1 MAKSPSRR
9 RTSRASQPMNGEGAA
24 PGPDGSG
31 GGGWKPEPEPA
42 ASPQGPVA
50 GQTTEVER
58 LAGELARAQRL
69 LGEQRSLLQ
78 AIFENTS
85 DAIIVT
91 DLEGRPLMVNPA
103 AVAMVGPFPADMDPA
118 RSQQLHGV
126 YRPDRET
133 PFPPEE
139 MPLMRAMRE
148 DAVVEAEAFLKH
160 TTRPGGTWISGL
172 ACPLRDAT
180 AAVVGGVVNV
190 RDVTER
196 KQAEESLR
204 VSEARLRAIV
214 ETAFDAIITIDEAL
228 RIEGCNPATE
238 RIFGYPPHAL
248 IGHPIAMLM
257 PSPYREEFKAAMARF
272 QQPGKPLP
280 AAMTRELIARRSDGT
295 TLPIDLTVSQFRHGK
310 GSLFTA
316 IIRDVSERRAF
327 EEKLLSIAEEEQRRI
342 GQDLHDDIGQELTG
356 LALKA
361 ETLAELIGDVRT
373 VEPARRWRPG
383 S

>member
-1 MAKSPSRR
+1 
-9 RTSRASQPMNGEGAA
+9 
-24 PGPDGSG
+24 
-31 GGGWKPEPEPA
+31 
-42 ASPQGPVA
+42 
-50 GQTTEVER
+50 
-58 LAGELARAQRL
+58 
-69 LGEQRSLLQ
+69 
-78 AIFENTS
+78 
-85 DAIIVT
+85 
-91 DLEGRPLMVNPA
+91 
-103 AVAMVGPFPADMDPA
+103 
-118 RSQQLHGV
+118 
-126 YRPDRET
+126 
-133 PFPPEE
+133 
-139 MPLMRAMRE
+139 MRAMRE

-172 ACPLRDAT
+172 ASPLRDAT
-180 AAVVGGVVNV
+180 GAVVGGVVNV

-228 RIEGCNPATE
+228 LIEGCNPATE

-248 IGHPIAMLM
+248 IGHPIGMLM

-310 GSLFTA
+310 DSLFTT

-373 VEPARRWRPG
+373 VEPARALAAGIVTALDRTRGKVRLLARGMVPVEIDSKGLDLALRELTARLGEANKVACVFCVPGAAARGGRAGGHPALSHRAGSHRQRHQARPG
-383 S
+383 TEDPGLAPVREEGHQARDQGRRQGLSRRWAAGAEAGAGGGNGDADHGLPGPPDRG